1 MCIIFYYFF
10 LHVANAILGLKKT
23 IDNVDDMTNTTGA
36 SCGDGLTT
44 ATQKVRERERHM
56 KVSTLPG

>member
-1 MCIIFYYFF
+1 M
-10 LHVANAILGLKKT
+10 ANAILGLKKT